1 MQPIRRSTLFVPTS
15 AGATRSKTGTDWLF
29 SSGYL
34 TRIDRGVYG
43 WLPMGQRV
51 VSAMDHLIRES
62 AERLGYS
69 EMGLPMLQPLNAW
82 EASDRYKQLGDLLT
96 RVTMKAGQYV
106 LNSTQEE
113 VVEMVLARHGSF
125 TGARLF
131 QLSDRVRNE
140 LRPAHGL
147 TRSLT
152 FKLAEWYCFAESKQA
167 IESELVVLRTEL
179 ADLLERVGLAT
190 TYVQHRERPD
200 LTSVAVTSS
209 ADVRQ
214 FRYSVCGSCSHTVRP
229 ELQVCPRCGGRCEV
243 RAAVEAADI
252 FARDAV
258 GALRGHQYVG
268 AGLGVYRTISLV
280 AENLANGNR
289 LCWPR
294 AVCPFDVNLIVGENG
309 ALESEQIAR
318 HLSAAGYSVIIDDRP
333 LRFGRKLFDAKCLA
347 APLEIISKPDGRVE
361 LNDRVHDKRT
371 VVAGGAAEAAVRI
384 LEEQ

>member
-1 MQPIRRSTLFVPTS
+1 MQPTRWSTLFFPTS
-15 AGATRSKTGTDWLF
+15 SGATHKKTGTDWLL

-34 TRIDRGVYG
+34 TRVDRGVYG
-43 WLPMGQRV
+43 WLPLGQRV
-51 VSAMDHLIRES
+51 VGAMDHLTRTT

-69 EMGLPMLQPLNAW
+69 EMGLPLLQPLVVW
-82 EASDRYKQLGDLLT
+82 EASDRYEQLGDLLT
-96 RVTMKAGQYV
+96 RVPMKAGEYV

-113 VVEMVLARHGSF
+113 VVEMVLASHGNF
-125 TGARLF
+125 AGARLF

-152 FKLAEWYCFAESKQA
+152 FKLAEWYCFAESNEA
-167 IESELVVLRTEL
+167 IRKELVVLRTEL
-179 ADLLERVGLAT
+179 ASALERLGLAT
-190 TYVQHRERPD
+190 TYVQHRERLD
-200 LTSVAVTSS
+200 LTSVAVTST

-214 FRYSVCGSCSHTVRP
+214 FRYSICTGCTYTFRP
-229 ELQVCPRCGGRCEV
+229 ELEVCPQCGGRCEV
-243 RAAVEAADI
+243 TAAVEAADV
-252 FARDAV
+252 FARAAV
-258 GALRGHQYVG
+258 GALRGHRYVG

-280 AENLANGNR
+280 AENLANGIR

-294 AVCPFDVNLIVGENG
+294 AICPFDVNMIVGDNG
-309 ALESEQIAR
+309 AVESEQVAR
-318 HLSAAGYSVIIDDRP
+318 HLSAAGHSVIIDDRP

-347 APLEIISKPDGRVE
+347 APLEIIFKPDGRVE
-361 LNDRVHDKRT
+361 LNDRVHDKAT